1 MKPRLKVSCFFLKWV
16 GCRGGKNIFCKSWQ
30 KPRQLFTSRNLIYHF
45 EIPLEHRAW
54 NFTDKNIKNVSARR
68 GQPPPYRVPA
78 AILISMKA
86 VAMTKKAVT
95 LTFYVI
101 KNTTKTYKI
110 YALYKKSLPCSRNI
124 SIFVHFLNTVQNWTK
139 HCLPIS

>member
-1 MKPRLKVSCFFLKWV
+1 MNLRKACTRHSEWWKSLLYMKPRLKVSCFFLKFLKDV
-16 GCRGGKNIFCKSWQ
+16 GEGKTYSVSLDK
-30 KPRQLFTSRNLIYHF
+30 KPRHLFSSRNLIYHF

-54 NFTDKNIKNVSARR
+54 NLTDKNIKNVSARR

-78 AILISMKA
+78 AILISMKV

-110 YALYKKSLPCSRNI
+110 YAC
-124 SIFVHFLNTVQNWTK
+124 FDV
-139 HCLPIS
+139 

>member
-1 MKPRLKVSCFFLKWV
+1 MNLRKARLTYVQGIVNGDNLFYTWNPGSKYRVFLKFLKDV
-16 GCRGGKNIFCKSWQ
+16 GEGKTYSVSLDK
-30 KPRQLFTSRNLIYHF
+30 KPRQLFSSRNLIYHF

-101 KNTTKTYKI
+101 KNTTKTNKI
-110 YALYKKSLPCSRNI
+110 YACFN
-124 SIFVHFLNTVQNWTK
+124 V
-139 HCLPIS
+139 